1 MHRARSESPLATC
14 FAFLLA
20 AALFARVGVA
30 NAQSTSWAGTPSSPH
45 DAATIADHTDA
56 PVLEDRVYAL
66 PELLT
71 IALDINPK
79 TREVEQEAVQA
90 NLAVQ
95 LAKSQYSPQLDAK
108 ALGGIQRTPLAIPPT
123 VSSKGYFISSTREV
137 FPSLELKW
145 LLFDFGRRK
154 GQVQEARHN
163 AAAAQSG
170 LLGAQ
175 ETLVFEVSEA
185 YFEATSSRGQ
195 VRAAIK
201 ALEAARLTEQAV
213 ADQKKH
219 GRATVVQLAEAQRQT
234 AAMQLA
240 LTKATGTADTAF
252 ASLIATI
259 GLPPETHFQIAPPAD
274 APATET
280 LAPLRELIDEALQSR
295 PDVLAA
301 TDKVAAS
308 DAKIDTARA
317 AYRPT
322 ISLSAQV
329 FQNIGKISSDGSPY
343 SSIDR
348 TGNALFV
355 SFDLPLFD
363 GGARATNVSLA
374 ISQKTAAEDSLAETK
389 NTASQQVVQAYNNLR
404 TSLDNRNQALA
415 YTHASELAYQAAL
428 DSYRRGLA
436 SITDL
441 TSNEAVLAQ
450 AEAGQEDADA
460 SVGIAH
466 AALEL
471 AIGRRPSSH

>member
-1 MHRARSESPLATC
+1 MHRARSESPLFAC
-14 FAFLLA
+14 FSLVLA
-20 AALFARVGVA
+20 ASLSAYSAMA
-30 NAQSTSWAGTPSSPH
+30 SAQSRSWENAAPSDQAIAGNAS
-45 DAATIADHTDA
+45 A
-56 PVLEDRVYAL
+56 PMLEDRVYAL

-95 LAKSQYSPQLDAK
+95 LAKSQYSPQLNVK

-123 VSSKGYFISSTREV
+123 VSAKGYFVSSTQEV

-154 GQVQEARHN
+154 GQVEEARRN
-163 AAAAQSG
+163 ASAAQSG

-175 ETLVFEVSEA
+175 EKLVFDVSEA
-185 YFEATSSRGQ
+185 YFEATSTQGQ
-195 VRAAIK
+195 VRAAQK
-201 ALEAARLTEQAV
+201 ALKAAQLTEQAV

-234 AAMQLA
+234 AAMQLS
-240 LTKATGTADTAF
+240 LTKSTGAADTAF
-252 ASLIATI
+252 ASLVATI
-259 GLPPETHFQIAPPAD
+259 GLPPEMHFQV
-274 APATET
+274 APATDITTTET
-280 LAPLRELIDEALQSR
+280 LAPLHELINEALQSR

-355 SFDLPLFD
+355 SFEWPLFD

-374 ISQKTAAEDSLAETK
+374 VSQKTAAEDGLAETK
-389 NTASQQVVQAYNNLR
+389 DAASQQVVQAYNNLK

-436 SITDL
+436 SITDV

-450 AEAGQEDADA
+450 AEASQEDADA
-460 SVGIAH
+460 SVGIAR
-466 AALEL
+466 AALDL
-471 AIGRRPSSH
+471 AMGRRPSSH

>member
-1 MHRARSESPLATC
+1 MHRARSKSPLSAC
-14 FAFLLA
+14 FPLVLA
-20 AALFARVGVA
+20 VSLCAYGAIA
-30 NAQSTSWAGTPSSPH
+30 NAQSTSWDNAASS
-45 DAATIADHTDA
+45 DHKA
-56 PVLEDRVYAL
+56 SVPMLEDRVYAL

-90 NLAVQ
+90 NLAIQ
-95 LAKSQYSPQLDAK
+95 LAKSQYSPQLNVK
-108 ALGGIQRTPLAIPPT
+108 ALGGIQRTPLAIPRN
-123 VSSKGYFISSTREV
+123 VSAKGYFVSSTQEV

-154 GQVQEARHN
+154 GQVEEARRN
-163 AAAAQSG
+163 ASAAQSG

-175 ETLVFEVSEA
+175 EKLVFDVSEA
-185 YFEATSSRGQ
+185 YFEATSSQGQ
-195 VRAAIK
+195 VRAAQK
-201 ALEAARLTEQAV
+201 ALKAAQLTEQAV

-240 LTKATGTADTAF
+240 LTKSTGAADTAF
-252 ASLIATI
+252 ASLVATI
-259 GLPPETHFQIAPPAD
+259 GLPPEMHFQVAPVAD
-274 APATET
+274 IPATET
-280 LAPLRELIDEALQSR
+280 LVPLHELINEALQSR

-329 FQNIGKISSDGSPY
+329 FQNIGRISSDGGPY

-348 TGNALFV
+348 TGNAVFV
-355 SFDLPLFD
+355 AFEWPLFD

-374 ISQKTAAEDSLAETK
+374 ASQKTAAEDGLAETK
-389 NTASQQVVQAYNNLR
+389 NAASQQVVQAYNNLK

-450 AEAGQEDADA
+450 AEASQEDADA
-460 SVGIAH
+460 SVGIAR
-466 AALEL
+466 AALDL

>member
-1 MHRARSESPLATC
+1 VI
-14 FAFLLA
+14 
-20 AALFARVGVA
+20 ALFAHNGLV
-30 NAQSTSWAGTPSSPH
+30 NAQSASWTEASSR
-45 DAATIADHTDA
+45 DAADIASHTEMPA
-56 PVLEDRVYAL
+56 LEDRVYAL

-71 IALDINPK
+71 IALNINPK

-90 NLAVQ
+90 NLAVR
-95 LAKSQYSPQLDAK
+95 LAQSQYSPQVDVK

-123 VSSKGYFISSTREV
+123 VSAKGFFVSSTREV

-154 GQVQEARHN
+154 GQVEEARHN
-163 AAAAQSG
+163 ASAAQSG

-175 ETLVFEVSEA
+175 EKLVYDVSEA
-185 YFEATSSRGQ
+185 YFEATSAQGQ
-195 VRAAIK
+195 VHAAQK
-201 ALEAARLTEQAV
+201 ALESAKLTEQAV
-213 ADQKKH
+213 VDQKKH

-240 LTKATGTADTAF
+240 VTKTAGAANTAF
-252 ASLIATI
+252 ASLVATI
-259 GLPPETHFQIAPPAD
+259 GLPPETRFELAPSSD
-274 APATET
+274 APATGT
-280 LAPLRELIDEALQSR
+280 LAPLRELVDEALQTR

-308 DAKIDTARA
+308 DAKIGTARA

-322 ISLSAQV
+322 VSLSAQV
-329 FQNIGKISSDGSPY
+329 FQNVGEVSSDGSPY

-355 SFDLPLFD
+355 VFDWPLFD
-363 GGARATNVSLA
+363 GGERATSVSLA
-374 ISQKTAAEDSLAETK
+374 ISQKMATEDALAETK
-389 NTASQQVVQAYNNLR
+389 DAASQQVVMAYNNLK

-415 YTHASELAYQAAL
+415 YTHASEVAYQAAL

-436 SITDL
+436 SITEL

-450 AEAGQEDADA
+450 AEANQEDANA
-460 SVGIAH
+460 GVSIAQ
-466 AALEL
+466 AALDL
-471 AIGRRPSSH
+471 AIGRRPSLH

>member
-1 MHRARSESPLATC
+1 MHRARSESPLVAC
-14 FAFLLA
+14 FPLVLL
-20 AALFARVGVA
+20 AALFAPCGVA
-30 NAQSTSWAGTPSSPH
+30 NAQSTSWVGASSQDATTFATHADTP
-45 DAATIADHTDA
+45 A
-56 PVLEDRVYAL
+56 LEDRVYAL

-95 LAKSQYSPQLDAK
+95 LAKSQYSPQLNIK

-123 VSSKGYFISSTREV
+123 VSAKGYFVSSTREV

-154 GQVQEARHN
+154 GQVEEARHN
-163 AAAAQSG
+163 ASAAQSG

-175 ETLVFEVSEA
+175 EKLVFDVSEA
-185 YFEATSSRGQ
+185 YFEATSMQGQ
-195 VRAAIK
+195 VHAAQK
-201 ALEAARLTEQAV
+201 ALDAATLTEQAV
-213 ADQKKH
+213 ADQKRH

-234 AAMQLA
+234 AAMRLA
-240 LTKATGTADTAF
+240 LTKASGASDTAF
-252 ASLIATI
+252 ATLVATI
-259 GLPPETHFQIAPPAD
+259 GLPPETHFQITPSAD
-274 APATET
+274 AAVTET
-280 LAPLRELIDEALQSR
+280 LAPLRELIDEAMQSR

-301 TDKVAAS
+301 NEKVAAS
-308 DAKIDTARA
+308 DAKIETARA

-355 SFDLPLFD
+355 SFEWPLFD
-363 GGARATNVSLA
+363 GGVRATNVSLA
-374 ISQKTAAEDSLAETK
+374 VSQKTAAEDALAETK
-389 NTASQQVVQAYNNLR
+389 DTVSQQIVQAYNNLK
-404 TSLDNRNQALA
+404 TSLDNHNQAQA
-415 YTHASELAYQAAL
+415 YVHASELAYQATL

-436 SITDL
+436 SITEL

-450 AEAGQEDADA
+450 AEASQEDADA
-460 SVGIAH
+460 SVGIAR
-466 AALEL
+466 AALDL
-471 AIGRRPSSH
+471 AMGRRPSSH

>member
-1 MHRARSESPLATC
+1 MHRARSESPLPARR
-14 FAFLLA
+14 AFVLVSMLVA
-20 AALFARVGVA
+20 QLGVA
-30 NAQSTSWAGTPSSPH
+30 QAQSTSWA
-45 DAATIADHTDA
+45 DASFQSATTIAGRTDA
-56 PVLEDRVYAL
+56 PALEDRVYAL

-71 IALDINPK
+71 IALDINPR
-79 TREVEQEAVQA
+79 TRQVQQEALQA

-95 LAKSQYSPQLDAK
+95 LAKSQYSPQLDVK

-123 VSSKGYFISSTREV
+123 VSRKGYFVSSTREI

-154 GQVQEARHN
+154 GQVEEARHN
-163 AAAAQSG
+163 ASAAQSG

-175 ETLVFEVSEA
+175 EKLVFDVSEA
-185 YFEATSSRGQ
+185 YFEASSTQGQ
-195 VRAAIK
+195 VRAAQK
-201 ALEAARLTEQAV
+201 ALAAAKLTEQAV

-219 GRATVVQLAEAQRQT
+219 GRATVVQWAEAQRQT

-240 LTKATGTADTAF
+240 LTKATGSADTAF
-252 ASLIATI
+252 ASLVATI
-259 GLPPETHFQIAPPAD
+259 GLPPETHFEI
-274 APATET
+274 APATDASATES
-280 LAPLRELIDEALQSR
+280 LAPLRELIDEAMQSR
-295 PDVLAA
+295 PDILAA

-308 DAKIDTARA
+308 DSKIETARA

-343 SSIDR
+343 SSINR
-348 TGNALFV
+348 TGDALFV
-355 SFDLPLFD
+355 SFEWPLFD

-374 ISQKTAAEDSLAETK
+374 VSQKTEAEDALAEAK
-389 NTASQQVVQAYNNLR
+389 DTASQQVVQAYNNLK
-404 TSLDNRNQALA
+404 TSLDNRLQAIA
-415 YTHASELAYQAAL
+415 YTHASELAYQASL

-450 AEAGQEDADA
+450 AQASQEDADA
-460 SVGIAH
+460 SVGIAR
-466 AALEL
+466 AALDL
-471 AIGRRPSSH
+471 ALGRRPSSH